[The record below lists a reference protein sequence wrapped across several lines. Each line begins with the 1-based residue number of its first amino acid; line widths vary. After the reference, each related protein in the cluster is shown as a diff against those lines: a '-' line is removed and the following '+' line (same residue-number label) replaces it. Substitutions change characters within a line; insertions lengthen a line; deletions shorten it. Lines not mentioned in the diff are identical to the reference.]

1 MAFSRVLVANRGEIA
16 LRIIR
21 ACQEEGLE
29 SVAVYSDAD
38 RLSPHVRAANDAVP
52 IGTAPSPDSYLSI
65 QKLLAAAIKTGCGA
79 VHPGYGFLSE
89 RAAFATGVVD
99 AGLVFVGPPASA
111 IQAMGDKTQARRRMQ
126 QAGVPIVPGL
136 TRNLH
141 DPADAEREAK
151 VMGYPVLVK
160 AAAGGG
166 GKGMRVVHNKDEMRG
181 AFQAAQSEARKAFG
195 DGNLYLERFVER
207 PRHVEVQV
215 LADGHGRV
223 VSLGEREC
231 SIQRRHQ
238 KLIEEAPSVVVTPGL
253 RRRMGEAATAA
264 ATAVGYIGAGTVE
277 FLLTP
282 DGEFYFLEMNT
293 RIQVEHPV
301 TELVYGIDLVR
312 EQLRIAGG
320 QPMRVASGLLQPR
333 GHSIECRITAEDPF
347 NGFLPATGVVQYL
360 RVPGGPGVR
369 WDGGIEPGNEVTLYY
384 DPLLA
389 KLIVWGETREVAIQR
404 MRRALRELVIVGVP
418 TSQVFHLRVLDDAE
432 FRRGEVD
439 IGYVERATPRLLT
452 EPVSGPLV
460 EPIAV
465 VAALLAEERRTGP
478 APVRVATDGDP
489 DAPSAPGAIR
499 VTTWGRAARQEGLR
513 DG

>member
-29 SVAVYSDAD
+29 AVAVYSDAD

-52 IGTAPSPDSYLSI
+52 IGTAPSPDSYLNI
-65 QKLLAAAIKTGCGA
+65 QKLLEAAIRTGCGA

-111 IQAMGDKTQARRRMQ
+111 ILAMGDKTQARRRMQ

-166 GKGMRVVHNKDEMRG
+166 GKGMRVVHNKDDMRG

-293 RIQVEHPV
+293 RLQVEHPV
-301 TELVYGIDLVR
+301 TELVLDVDLVR
-312 EQLRIAGG
+312 AQLD
-320 QPMRVASGLLQPR
+320 VARGKPLPWSQDQLAQR
-333 GHSIECRITAEDPF
+333 GHAIEVRIYAEDPDDR
-347 NGFLPATGVVQYL
+347 FLPQSGTIALY
-360 RVPGGPGVR
+360 REPGGPGVR
-369 WDGGIEPGNEVTLYY
+369 VDAGVEQGSRVGVKF
-384 DPLLA
+384 DPMLA
-389 KLIVWGETREVAIQR
+389 KLSCFAPSRDACIDRID
-404 MRRALRELVIVGVP
+404 RALRDYIILGTKTNV
-418 TSQVFHLRVLDDAE
+418 SWLRRVVTHEA
-432 FRRGEVD
+432 FRDGRVSTRFLED
-439 IGYVERATPRLLT
+439 HEITRETP
-452 EPVSGPLV
+452 P
-460 EPIAV
+460 V
-465 VAALLAEERRTGP
+465 VAAIAEALSGRQALL
-478 APVRVATDGDP
+478 PVRGQASVWDV
-489 DAPSAPGAIR
+489 IR
-499 VTTWGRAARQEGLR
+499 L
-513 DG
+513 

>member
-29 SVAVYSDAD
+29 AVAVYSDAD
-38 RLSPHVRAANDAVP
+38 RLSPHVRAANDAVH
-52 IGTAPSPDSYLSI
+52 IGTAPSPDSYLNI
-65 QKLLAAAIKTGCGA
+65 QKLVESAQRTGCGA

-89 RAAFATGVVD
+89 RAAFATAVVE
-99 AGLVFVGPPASA
+99 AGLTFVGPPAAA

-126 QAGVPIVPGL
+126 AAGVPVVPGL
-136 TRNLH
+136 IRALH
-141 DPADAEREAK
+141 DAADAEREAK
-151 VMGYPVLVK
+151 VLGFPVLVK
-160 AAAGGG
+160 ASAGGG
-166 GKGMRVVHNKDEMRG
+166 GKGMRVVRTAEEMRG
-181 AFQAAQSEARKAFG
+181 AYQAAQSEARKAFG
-195 DGNLYLERFVER
+195 DGSLYLERYVER
-207 PRHVEVQV
+207 PRHIEVQI
-215 LADGHGRV
+215 LADTHGRC

-238 KLIEEAPSVVVTPGL
+238 KLIEESPSVVVAPGL

-264 ATAVGYIGAGTVE
+264 ATAVGYVGAGTVE
-277 FLLTP
+277 FLLTS
-282 DGEFYFLEMNT
+282 DGEYYFLEMNT

-301 TELVYGIDLVR
+301 TELVYGVDLVR
-312 EQLRIAGG
+312 EQLRIAAG

-333 GHSIECRITAEDPF
+333 GHAIECRITAEDPF

-389 KLIVWGETREVAIQR
+389 KLIVWGETRDVALQR
-404 MRRALRELVIVGVP
+404 LRRALRELVIVGVP
-418 TSQVFHLRVLDDAE
+418 TSQVFHLRVLDDPA
-432 FRRGEVD
+432 FQSGDVD
-439 IGYVERATPRLLT
+439 ITYVDRVAPRLLA
-452 EPVSGPLV
+452 EPVSGTLV
-460 EPIAV
+460 APIAV

-478 APVRVATDGDP
+478 GPVHVTGPAAEGSNGGP
-489 DAPSAPGAIR
+489 QE
-499 VTTWGRAARQEGLR
+499 TTWMRTARQEGLR

>member
-1 MAFSRVLVANRGEIA
+1 
-16 LRIIR
+16 
-21 ACQEEGLE
+21 
-29 SVAVYSDAD
+29 
-38 RLSPHVRAANDAVP
+38 
-52 IGTAPSPDSYLSI
+52 
-65 QKLLAAAIKTGCGA
+65 
-79 VHPGYGFLSE
+79 
-89 RAAFATGVVD
+89 
-99 AGLVFVGPPASA
+99 
-111 IQAMGDKTQARRRMQ
+111 MGDKTQARRRMQ
-126 QAGVPIVPGL
+126 QAGVPVVPGL

-141 DPADAEREAK
+141 DAAEAEREAR

-166 GKGMRVVHNKDEMRG
+166 GKGMRVVRSADEMRG

-207 PRHVEVQV
+207 PRHVEIQV
-215 LADGHGRV
+215 LADEHGRV
-223 VSLGEREC
+223 VALGEREC

-238 KLIEEAPSVVVTPGL
+238 KLIEESPSVVVTPGL

-264 ATAVGYIGAGTVE
+264 ATAVGYVGAGTVE

-301 TELVYGIDLVR
+301 TELVYGVDLVR
-312 EQLRIAGG
+312 EQLRIAAG

-389 KLIVWGETREVAIQR
+389 KLIVWGETREVAMQR

-418 TSQVFHLRVLDDAE
+418 TSQVFHLRVLDDPE

-439 IGYVERATPRLLT
+439 ISYVDRATPRLLT

-460 EPIAV
+460 VPIAV

-478 APVRVATDGDP
+478 APARVRGDGDP
-489 DAPSAPGAIR
+489 GAPSPPGVAR
-499 VTTWGRAARQEGLR
+499 ETTWVRAARQEGLR